1 MIGTRTRDDIGEDAP
16 EDGELIA
23 VVGMAGR
30 FPGARTLAEYW
41 RNLRDGVESIVPID
55 EDELR
60 RSGIGADALDDR
72 GYIRSGAPLDG
83 IDEFDAA
90 LFGFT
95 PAVAE
100 GLDPQHRLFLQSVWH
115 AIEDAG
121 YRPGELDGAV
131 GVYGTSSASGYLL
144 NNLMSRL
151 DVERTIGQGA
161 SYEMIDLSLRNDK
174 DHIATRIAHQ
184 FDLHGPALSVQTA
197 CSSSAVAVHL
207 ACQALLSGE
216 VDAALAGGSSIRVP
230 NRAGYWHTHGAMTSP
245 SGHCRPFDARADGT
259 VFGSGVGVVML
270 KTLERARA
278 DGDRVHA
285 VIRGSAINNDG
296 AAKMTYAAPTAAGQ
310 AAAIA
315 EAHAVAGVDPADIS
329 YVETHGTGTPL
340 GDPIEIEGLRQAFDL
355 GERERT
361 RACRLGSVKANIGH
375 LEVASG
381 IAGVLKVILA
391 LKHRAVPGTVHYTAP
406 NPELR
411 LGDGPF
417 EINQDLVEW
426 ESDGPRLAGVS
437 SFGVGG
443 TNVHLILEEAPAPAT
458 PAPAPGPYPLLLS
471 ARGTERIDVAR
482 ARLADEWEADP
493 ALEPADVAATLAAR
507 PADTT
512 RAVTVV
518 RDRAH
523 AIAALRAGE
532 GAVGSVPEGV
542 RDDADRI
549 ALLFPGQGTQYVGMA
564 RGLYDA
570 EPVFAQN
577 VDRCAAGFDAALGID
592 LKALLFGGRSRELER
607 TDRSQPA
614 LFTVEYALA
623 RLLEARGVVPSILV
637 GHSIGEYVAATL
649 AGVFDLPTALTV
661 VAERGRVM
669 QAAPRGVML
678 AVPLGEKEIA
688 PYLGSEIDVAT
699 VNEPG
704 GCVVAGTEDAIADL
718 TAKLAADTITARRV
732 RTSHAFHSRLMEPAA
747 AQFAEFLAGVELRE
761 PRIPMASNVTGTL
774 MSAAEATDPATWSRQ
789 MRATVRFAD
798 ELDTVL
804 AEPHRVLV
812 EVGPGGTLTSAAKRH
827 PGFGDGH
834 RIARL
839 VRHPAQDRDD
849 REFFLEGLGTLWAAG
864 LDVDPGVPQGREV
877 LLPGYP
883 FLPERHW
890 VEAAPHRRSAPGPDA
905 APSGDATAAGDDGA
919 DTGTEAV
926 LGRVWAACLGTDTV
940 DPEADFFDLGG
951 DSLVAI
957 GVSMAAGH
965 AGIDLTP
972 QDLYDHPTVAAL
984 ARAITERDAAGGL
997 AEPTAPSQRPP
1008 LTPNLARLTESGVRD
1023 HARWRI
1029 PLVLGV
1035 GPEVTAEDVTAVLEA
1050 LIARHDAL
1058 RLRLRRDDGLW
1069 EQVIAEAGEA
1079 PTHLRVHEEHTAATD
1094 LDAVAQER
1102 LAALIAEAD
1111 DDAAPV
1117 QALLLRPEPGG
1128 AGRLALAVPGWV
1140 GDARSREILAAD
1152 LLTAFGQRAAGMQ
1165 VFLAPTATG
1174 WAEWSQRLAGLAGHP
1189 AVLES
1194 RSRWLD
1200 AALPAVR
1207 IATSDPEDRPAAAD
1221 YRRLPT
1227 TVGTVEAAEI
1237 DDARRRTGV
1246 RLEELVTAAI
1256 VRGVASAVG
1265 PGRVAIDLDGDARSV
1280 LKPAVD
1286 ARDTVGWFTTVH
1298 PVALTAPDG
1307 DDELVEQVRTALRGV
1322 PHHGV
1327 GHGLLRYLHAPTA
1340 AHLAAAPAADLH
1352 LVVGGTVP
1360 DPPDIAQG
1368 AKAVWFAA
1376 DAAMPVR
1383 DVVPGLGHPVEL
1395 RVYRTGGRLHLD
1407 WWFDARRVDAARI
1420 DALAAAVTQALG
1432 ALARTSA
1439 EPEDE
1444 DADDWELVDLSGGD
1458 A

>member
-471 ARGTERIDVAR
+471 ARGTERID
-482 ARLADEWEADP
+482 
-493 ALEPADVAATLAAR
+493 
-507 PADTT
+507 
-512 RAVTVV
+512 
-518 RDRAH
+518 
-523 AIAALRAGE
+523 
-532 GAVGSVPEGV
+532 
-542 RDDADRI
+542 
-549 ALLFPGQGTQYVGMA
+549 
-564 RGLYDA
+564 
-570 EPVFAQN
+570 
-577 VDRCAAGFDAALGID
+577 
-592 LKALLFGGRSRELER
+592 
-607 TDRSQPA
+607 
-614 LFTVEYALA
+614 
-623 RLLEARGVVPSILV
+623 
-637 GHSIGEYVAATL
+637 
-649 AGVFDLPTALTV
+649 
-661 VAERGRVM
+661 
-669 QAAPRGVML
+669 
-678 AVPLGEKEIA
+678 
-688 PYLGSEIDVAT
+688 
-699 VNEPG
+699 
-704 GCVVAGTEDAIADL
+704 
-718 TAKLAADTITARRV
+718 
-732 RTSHAFHSRLMEPAA
+732 
-747 AQFAEFLAGVELRE
+747 
-761 PRIPMASNVTGTL
+761 
-774 MSAAEATDPATWSRQ
+774 
-789 MRATVRFAD
+789 
-798 ELDTVL
+798 
-804 AEPHRVLV
+804 
-812 EVGPGGTLTSAAKRH
+812 
-827 PGFGDGH
+827 
-834 RIARL
+834 
-839 VRHPAQDRDD
+839 
-849 REFFLEGLGTLWAAG
+849 
-864 LDVDPGVPQGREV
+864 
-877 LLPGYP
+877 
-883 FLPERHW
+883 
-890 VEAAPHRRSAPGPDA
+890 
-905 APSGDATAAGDDGA
+905 
-919 DTGTEAV
+919 
-926 LGRVWAACLGTDTV
+926 
-940 DPEADFFDLGG
+940 
-951 DSLVAI
+951 
-957 GVSMAAGH
+957 
-965 AGIDLTP
+965 
-972 QDLYDHPTVAAL
+972 
-984 ARAITERDAAGGL
+984 
-997 AEPTAPSQRPP
+997 
-1008 LTPNLARLTESGVRD
+1008 
-1023 HARWRI
+1023 
-1029 PLVLGV
+1029 
-1035 GPEVTAEDVTAVLEA
+1035 
-1050 LIARHDAL
+1050 
-1058 RLRLRRDDGLW
+1058 
-1069 EQVIAEAGEA
+1069 
-1079 PTHLRVHEEHTAATD
+1079 
-1094 LDAVAQER
+1094 
-1102 LAALIAEAD
+1102 
-1111 DDAAPV
+1111 
-1117 QALLLRPEPGG
+1117 
-1128 AGRLALAVPGWV
+1128 
-1140 GDARSREILAAD
+1140 
-1152 LLTAFGQRAAGMQ
+1152 
-1165 VFLAPTATG
+1165 
-1174 WAEWSQRLAGLAGHP
+1174 
-1189 AVLES
+1189 
-1194 RSRWLD
+1194 
-1200 AALPAVR
+1200 
-1207 IATSDPEDRPAAAD
+1207 
-1221 YRRLPT
+1221 
-1227 TVGTVEAAEI
+1227 
-1237 DDARRRTGV
+1237 
-1246 RLEELVTAAI
+1246 
-1256 VRGVASAVG
+1256 
-1265 PGRVAIDLDGDARSV
+1265 
-1280 LKPAVD
+1280 
-1286 ARDTVGWFTTVH
+1286 
-1298 PVALTAPDG
+1298 
-1307 DDELVEQVRTALRGV
+1307 
-1322 PHHGV
+1322 
-1327 GHGLLRYLHAPTA
+1327 
-1340 AHLAAAPAADLH
+1340 
-1352 LVVGGTVP
+1352 
-1360 DPPDIAQG
+1360 
-1368 AKAVWFAA
+1368 
-1376 DAAMPVR
+1376 
-1383 DVVPGLGHPVEL
+1383 
-1395 RVYRTGGRLHLD
+1395 
-1407 WWFDARRVDAARI
+1407 
-1420 DALAAAVTQALG
+1420 
-1432 ALARTSA
+1432 
-1439 EPEDE
+1439 
-1444 DADDWELVDLSGGD
+1444 
-1458 A
+1458 

>member
-1 MIGTRTRDDIGEDAP
+1 
-16 EDGELIA
+16 
-23 VVGMAGR
+23 
-30 FPGARTLAEYW
+30 
-41 RNLRDGVESIVPID
+41 
-55 EDELR
+55 
-60 RSGIGADALDDR
+60 
-72 GYIRSGAPLDG
+72 
-83 IDEFDAA
+83 
-90 LFGFT
+90 
-95 PAVAE
+95 
-100 GLDPQHRLFLQSVWH
+100 
-115 AIEDAG
+115 
-121 YRPGELDGAV
+121 
-131 GVYGTSSASGYLL
+131 
-144 NNLMSRL
+144 MSRL

-789 MRATVRFAD
+789 IRATVRFAD

-812 EVGPGGTLTSAAKRH
+812 EVGPGGTLTSAA
-827 PGFGDGH
+827 
-834 RIARL
+834 
-839 VRHPAQDRDD
+839 QS
-849 REFFLEGLGTLWAAG
+849 
-864 LDVDPGVPQGREV
+864 VP
-877 LLPGYP
+877 
-883 FLPERHW
+883 
-890 VEAAPHRRSAPGPDA
+890 S
-905 APSGDATAAGDDGA
+905 PS
-919 DTGTEAV
+919 
-926 LGRVWAACLGTDTV
+926 RKN
-940 DPEADFFDLGG
+940 
-951 DSLVAI
+951 SL
-957 GVSMAAGH
+957 S
-965 AGIDLTP
+965 
-972 QDLYDHPTVAAL
+972 
-984 ARAITERDAAGGL
+984 
-997 AEPTAPSQRPP
+997 
-1008 LTPNLARLTESGVRD
+1008 
-1023 HARWRI
+1023 
-1029 PLVLGV
+1029 
-1035 GPEVTAEDVTAVLEA
+1035 
-1050 LIARHDAL
+1050 
-1058 RLRLRRDDGLW
+1058 
-1069 EQVIAEAGEA
+1069 
-1079 PTHLRVHEEHTAATD
+1079 
-1094 LDAVAQER
+1094 
-1102 LAALIAEAD
+1102 
-1111 DDAAPV
+1111 
-1117 QALLLRPEPGG
+1117 
-1128 AGRLALAVPGWV
+1128 
-1140 GDARSREILAAD
+1140 
-1152 LLTAFGQRAAGMQ
+1152 
-1165 VFLAPTATG
+1165 
-1174 WAEWSQRLAGLAGHP
+1174 
-1189 AVLES
+1189 S
-1194 RSRWLD
+1194 RSC
-1200 AALPAVR
+1200 A
-1207 IATSDPEDRPAAAD
+1207 
-1221 YRRLPT
+1221 
-1227 TVGTVEAAEI
+1227 GC
-1237 DDARRRTGV
+1237 
-1246 RLEELVTAAI
+1246 
-1256 VRGVASAVG
+1256 
-1265 PGRVAIDLDGDARSV
+1265 
-1280 LKPAVD
+1280 
-1286 ARDTVGWFTTVH
+1286 
-1298 PVALTAPDG
+1298 
-1307 DDELVEQVRTALRGV
+1307 
-1322 PHHGV
+1322 
-1327 GHGLLRYLHAPTA
+1327 
-1340 AHLAAAPAADLH
+1340 
-1352 LVVGGTVP
+1352 
-1360 DPPDIAQG
+1360 
-1368 AKAVWFAA
+1368 
-1376 DAAMPVR
+1376 
-1383 DVVPGLGHPVEL
+1383 
-1395 RVYRTGGRLHLD
+1395 
-1407 WWFDARRVDAARI
+1407 
-1420 DALAAAVTQALG
+1420 
-1432 ALARTSA
+1432 RTSRA
-1439 EPEDE
+1439 MR
-1444 DADDWELVDLSGGD
+1444 
-1458 A
+1458 